1 MPFSIRFFI
10 SIVLSVLCCAVSSAE
25 ESTRERAEFVGHYH
39 GYKEGMQ
46 VSLELG
52 LGAYKWFEFSDG
64 VTLEAYDRGKL
75 GYWEVSHASI
85 DLFGVGPDA
94 SPLPLLMRED
104 GSLLYEKEAISLHPV
119 GPNFVGMLFQLN
131 RSLNEGGHATHYD
144 SEGMLEIQKDF
155 SDGSAALKNK
165 EALNLHNL
173 GFQYQTGSH
182 YRDGSEEKLT
192 DQSVVLEGDKSQID
206 YEKAFS
212 FYTKAA
218 EMGYVQSMFN
228 LAVFYEA
235 GWHVEKSEADAVRWL
250 RKAAEQG
257 HTYSEEKLGNYLYYG
272 AAGVPS
278 DKDAAVR
285 YWLSAAQKGNKRA
298 QYEYGQMLLNKEGAT
313 DDERTEG
320 EAWLRKAALR
330 NHGGAF
336 FRLFEYGMEKDI
348 ATGVSMESDSA
359 RETAAFIMQA
369 VSLGD
374 PQAHEYYQQIMSL
387 GSE

>member
-1 MPFSIRFFI
+1 
-10 SIVLSVLCCAVSSAE
+10 
-25 ESTRERAEFVGHYH
+25 
-39 GYKEGMQ
+39 
-46 VSLELG
+46 
-52 LGAYKWFEFSDG
+52 
-64 VTLEAYDRGKL
+64 
-75 GYWEVSHASI
+75 
-85 DLFGVGPDA
+85 
-94 SPLPLLMRED
+94 
-104 GSLLYEKEAISLHPV
+104 
-119 GPNFVGMLFQLN
+119 
-131 RSLNEGGHATHYD
+131 
-144 SEGMLEIQKDF
+144 MLEIQKDF

-192 DQSVVLEGDKSQID
+192 DQSVILKGEGSEID

-348 ATGVSMESDSA
+348 ATGASMESDSA
-359 RETAAFIMQA
+359 RETAAFILQA
-369 VSLGD
+369 VYLGD

-387 GSE
+387 DSE